1 MPGHKCELWTAL
13 GIHCPEGLVR
23 SFIDQAV
30 DLDEGW
36 EPEDLGV
43 PVHRHRKST
52 KSQPAEAQQATLA
65 ILLELYRRS
74 AIPQML
80 EGAIPEPAR
89 IPYKIAEEAYASG
102 ARGRELAVWTA
113 AAAASLIIGL
123 KFGPGAVQ
131 LIPKVVIEALGGGY
145 GAGRPAGQGFQF
157 QAPVFH
163 KASRTLRRLMQSSA
177 GGGGLMNGLAQG
189 FGFGAG
195 ELP

>member
-1 MPGHKCELWTAL
+1 MPAHKCELWTAL

-23 SFIDQAV
+23 SFIDQAG

-36 EPEDLGV
+36 EPEELGV

-113 AAAASLIIGL
+113 AAAASLAIGL
-123 KFGPGAVQ
+123 RFGSGPAQ
-131 LIPKVVIEALGGGY
+131 LIPKVVAEGLGFGY
-145 GAGRPAGQGFQF
+145 GKPAGQGFAF

-163 KASRTLRRLMQSSA
+163 RASKTLRRFMQSSA
-177 GGGGLMNGLAQG
+177 SGGGLMNGLAQG